1 MARELA
7 GLSLNEAKKRLAA
20 DGPNELP
27 RPERRSAWRVISE
40 VLREP
45 MFALLLAGG
54 AIYLILGNPNE
65 ALVLLVFATL
75 SVSIAVVQELRS
87 ERVLEAL
94 RTLASP
100 RALVIREGNRTRI
113 PGREVVRGDILVIG
127 EGDRIAAD
135 AIIRDTSYLRVD
147 ESTLTG
153 ESVPVSK
160 LAVIEGTVSKSHP
173 GGEGSPH
180 IFAGTLVVGGNAI
193 AEVIAT
199 GSRTEIGAIGSSL
212 NAIQVERPRTE
223 KEMKRLVRVWA
234 IGGLIASV
242 LAVILYGILRGVW
255 LEGVLAGIALGMTM
269 LPEEFPLVLT
279 VFMVM
284 GAWRISKVRVLTRRA
299 SAIEYLGAT
308 TVLCTDKTGTL
319 TLNQMRVA
327 AVATAEVSI
336 DVSLETRLES
346 GLAEVIRVGGLACPT
361 TTFDPMELAIQAM
374 PETIPLSGGTLIR
387 TYPLQASL
395 MAISQ
400 VWRQADASYFVA
412 AKGAVE
418 AICRLA
424 RQDANQTAYLRRQA
438 DDLAERGM
446 RVIGV
451 ASMVLPPNASLPA
464 DHLEFPFKIVGLIG
478 LSDPLREE
486 VPAAMEECRQA
497 GIRVVMVTGDYP
509 ATAAAI
515 GRQAGIVEGTVLSGT
530 DLDLMD
536 DAALSEALRTAN
548 ICARIKPLQKLRI
561 VNAFRAQGE
570 VVAMTGDGVNDAPSL
585 KAADIGVAMGHRG
598 TDVARE
604 AASIVL
610 LDDDFTSIVRT
621 IRMGRRI
628 YDNLRKAIS
637 FVMAVHILIGGL
649 ALVPLALG
657 LPILF
662 FPIHIAFLEMI
673 IDPVCSVAFEAE
685 SEESDIMLRPPRLVT
700 QHLFTSG
707 MIIWAVA
714 QGLCGFLI
722 VAGTY
727 VAVLKL
733 GVAPDAARGLTFVA
747 VVTVNIGLIL
757 LNRSFHRRSIY
768 AMLVRDNRIL
778 WIVLGVVCGVL
789 TAILSFEPLRVL
801 FQFGNPSVIQ
811 VVVAAVIGV
820 SILVILN
827 TAKAFSPLA
836 RRITL

>member
-1 MARELA
+1 MAQA
-7 GLSLNEAKKRLAA
+7 FMGLSLKEAAARLLV
-20 DGPNELP
+20 DGPNELS
-27 RPERRSAWRVISE
+27 RPERRTAWRVIGE

-54 AIYLILGNPNE
+54 AVYLILGNPKE
-65 ALVLLVFATL
+65 ALILLIFASL

-100 RALVIREGNRTRI
+100 RALVIRDGTRIRI
-113 PGREVVRGDILVIG
+113 PGREIVHGDIIVIG

-135 AIIRDTSYLRVD
+135 AIVRDTSYIRVD

-160 LAVIEGTVSKSHP
+160 QVAEAGVSSKKNP
-173 GGEGSPH
+173 GGELSPYV
-180 IFAGTLVVGGNAI
+180 FAGTLVVGGSAI
-193 AEVIAT
+193 AEVVAT
-199 GSRTEIGAIGSSL
+199 GPRTEIGSIGLSL

-234 IGGLIASV
+234 VGGVIASV
-242 LAVILYGILRGVW
+242 IAIILYGTLRGMW
-255 LEGVLAGIALGMTM
+255 LEGVLAGIALGMSM

-284 GAWRISKVRVLTRRA
+284 GAWRISKVRVLTRKA

-327 AVATAEVSI
+327 AVATTEGFV
-336 DVSLETRLES
+336 DVNPGSALEGS
-346 GLAEVIRVGGLACPT
+346 LAEVIRIGGLACPG
-361 TTFDPMELAIQAM
+361 TTFDPMELAIQAL
-374 PETIPLSGGTLIR
+374 PEATPLVGDTLIR
-387 TYPLQASL
+387 TYPLRTSL

-400 VWRQADASYFVA
+400 AWRHAGGSTFVA

-418 AICRLA
+418 AIGQLCRLDINEAA
-424 RQDANQTAYLRRQA
+424 RVRSQA
-438 DDLAERGM
+438 DNLARRGM

-451 ASMVLPPNASLPA
+451 ASALLPPTASLPA
-464 DHLEFPFKIVGLIG
+464 DHLELPFKMVGLIG
-478 LSDPLREE
+478 LLDPLRAE
-486 VPAAMEECRQA
+486 VPAAMEECRRA

-515 GRQAGIVEGTVLSGT
+515 AIQAGITPGAVLSGE
-530 DLDLMD
+530 DLDEMD
-536 DAALSEALRTAN
+536 DAALSVALRTAN
-548 ICARIKPLQKLRI
+548 VCARIKPLQKLRI
-561 VNAFRAQGE
+561 VNAFRANGE

-585 KAADIGVAMGHRG
+585 KAADIGVAMGGRG

-637 FVMAVHILIGGL
+637 FVMAVHIVIGGL
-649 ALVPLALG
+649 ALIPLVFG

-662 FPIHIAFLEMI
+662 FPVHIAFLEMI

-685 SEESDIMLRPPRLVT
+685 SEESDIMRRPPRPVA
-700 QHLFTSG
+700 QHLFTSS
-707 MIIWAVA
+707 MILWALA
-714 QGLCGFLI
+714 QGFVAFLI
-722 VAGTY
+722 VTGTY
-727 VAVLKL
+727 IAALKND
-733 GVAPDAARGLTFVA
+733 VAPDTARALTFVA
-747 VVTVNIGLIL
+747 VVAINIGLIL

-768 AMLVRDNRIL
+768 AMLIRDNRTL
-778 WIVLGVVCGVL
+778 WVVLGIVCGVL
-789 TAILSFEPLRVL
+789 GVILSWEPLRAL
-801 FQFGNPSVIQ
+801 FRFGNPQ
-811 VVVAAVIGV
+811 LTHVAVAGGIGLATLIV
-820 SILVILN
+820 LN
-827 TAKAFSPLA
+827 AAKALSPLA
-836 RRITL
+836 RRIIS